1 MFHAC
6 AAPHKG
12 KRAIELSLHMAK
24 VNEGLGAESLTA
36 GLQLAACVRSIEDH
50 GFLLSLGIQ
59 VDWQPL
65 RLCYVKMILYMYASM
80 GLQLSQ
86 PLQDAISWP
95 YAFKLASYVLKSLEY
110 LRPRKDDY
118 GGTCQWSFKD
128 SSMHDQDDVACTGHV
143 CFPGANKL
151 DKGVRGPE

>member
-1 MFHAC
+1 MLQMLHAC

-12 KRAIELSLHMAK
+12 KRAIELSLHVAK

-65 RLCYVKMILYMYASM
+65 WHFAVKMMLCMHAS
-80 GLQLSQ
+80 
-86 PLQDAISWP
+86 
-95 YAFKLASYVLKSLEY
+95 
-110 LRPRKDDY
+110 
-118 GGTCQWSFKD
+118 
-128 SSMHDQDDVACTGHV
+128 TG
-143 CFPGANKL
+143 
-151 DKGVRGPE
+151 